1 MFYSI
6 YQGEI
11 IQTTLENLRHD
22 RINVGYLTLEELRL
36 YQRELNIDDAVISDC
51 IQDKTQ
57 FRTSV
62 DVYDEYSFGIINIVD
77 LMDVL
82 SRRDR
87 VAFIIKKDLFLVV
100 KILDQDNSSMATF
113 ESAVGRFRHNATME
127 KVVFGI
133 FEKLLLNGNKALED
147 TERQVFA
154 MEQEIVEGD
163 IDQALNKEIFDLRHR
178 ISIVHNYYEQLVDI
192 GEELLENENDI
203 FPTDDLRYIKI
214 FTDKAN
220 RLSMN
225 AKAVDDSLIH
235 LREALD
241 AALNTSMNNTMKVFT
256 MVSTI
261 FLPLTLIAGWYG
273 MNFHAMPELDWEYGY
288 PFVIGL
294 SLLVVIVCLIIFK
307 WKKFW

>member
-11 IQTTLENLRHD
+11 LQTTLEELRHD
-22 RINVGYLTLEELRL
+22 RINVGYLTLEELKL
-36 YQRELNIDDAVISDC
+36 YQRALNIDDAVINDC
-51 IQDKTQ
+51 VQDKTQ

-77 LMDVL
+77 MNDVL

-87 VAFIIKKDLFLVV
+87 VAFIIKADLFLLV
-100 KILDQDNSSMATF
+100 KIVDLDNSIMASF
-113 ESAVGRFRHNATME
+113 ENAVGRFRHNATME

-133 FEKLLLNGNKALED
+133 LEKLLVNGNRVLED
-147 TERQVFA
+147 TERRVLA
-154 MEQEIVEGD
+154 MEEEIVDGE
-163 IDQALNKEIFDLRHR
+163 IDQELNKEIFDLRHR
-178 ISIVHNYYEQLVDI
+178 VSVMHNFYEQLVDI
-192 GEELLENENDI
+192 GEELQENENDI

-220 RLSMN
+220 RLSIN
-225 AKAVDDSLIH
+225 AKAIDDNLIH

-241 AALNTSMNNTMKVFT
+241 AALNTSMNNTMKIFT

-273 MNFHAMPELDWEYGY
+273 MNFSRMPELGWRYGY
-288 PFVIGL
+288 LFVIIL
-294 SLLVVIVCLIIFK
+294 SLLVVIILLIIFK